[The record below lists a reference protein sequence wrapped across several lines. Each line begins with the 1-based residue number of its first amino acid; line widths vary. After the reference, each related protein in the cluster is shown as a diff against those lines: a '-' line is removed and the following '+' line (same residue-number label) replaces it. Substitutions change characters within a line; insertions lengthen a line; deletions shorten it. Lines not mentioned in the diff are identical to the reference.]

1 MTDLVERRFAEI
13 IKWYEYNKNLV
24 PKENVIKKQEFL
36 QKTIDCQFELM
47 VLMLENIRTLEFK
60 TGSRSERLYLPTGI
74 TVGGDLTR
82 FG

>member
-1 MTDLVERRFAEI
+1 MTDLVENRFAEI
-13 IKWYEYNKNLV
+13 FKWYEYNKKLIPRENLA
-24 PKENVIKKQEFL
+24 KRADFL

-60 TGSRSERLYLPTGI
+60 TGSRSERLYLPTGV
-74 TVGGDLTR
+74 TVNGDLTR